1 MKNSTLI
8 YFIIAVILLTSTLVS
23 HAKEAPELTTD
34 YSEFVKKMVD
44 KHQFDKQT
52 LTTLL
57 NTSTRQPSILRAMS
71 SPAEKR
77 LEWHTYRKIFLK
89 PSRINGG
96 IKFWQQ
102 NKEQLTQAQ
111 QKYGVPEEII
121 VAIIG
126 VETRYGSNTGS
137 YKVLDALT
145 TLGFH
150 YPKRAAF
157 FRREL
162 EHFLLLAREEG
173 FDPSKP
179 KGSYAGAMG
188 KPQFI
193 SSSYRAYA
201 VDGDNDSKRDLWTSS
216 ADIIHSVANYFSRHG
231 WSDSPLIAQKTKL
244 TGETYREL
252 LSSSLKPVHT
262 LGELSQHH
270 VQVPLDQASDTLV
283 KLLELKQ
290 PKHSDY
296 WLTFGNFY
304 TITRYNHSHL
314 YAMAVYQLS
323 QEIKQGYHLAT
334 L

>member
-1 MKNSTLI
+1 MKSSTLTHLTI
-8 YFIIAVILLTSTLVS
+8 GIILMTATLGS
-23 HAKEAPELTTD
+23 YAKEAPQVSTD
-34 YSEFVKKMVD
+34 YATFVKKMVD
-44 KHQFDKQT
+44 KHQFDQLK
-52 LTTLL
+52 LTRLL
-57 NTSTRQPSILRAMS
+57 NSATPQPSILRAMS

-102 NKEQLTQAQ
+102 NKEQLMLAR

-150 YPKRAAF
+150 YPKRGTF

-201 VDGDNDSKRDLWTSS
+201 VDGDNDNKRDLWTSS

-231 WSDSPLIAQKTKL
+231 WSDSPLIAQKTQL
-244 TGETYREL
+244 AGDTYSEL
-252 LSSSLKPVHT
+252 LSPSLKPVHT
-262 LGELSQHH
+262 LGELSQRH
-270 VQVPLDQASDTLV
+270 VQVPSNQPKGTLV

-290 PKHSDY
+290 PDHSDY

-323 QEIKQGYHLAT
+323 QEIKQGYRLAT
-334 L
+334 P